1 EEILVGKQEEFYTK
15 QIHIEIAKELRV
27 RDKNLPNIPCD
38 GGILPISMAAL
49 FGHRAVVSY
58 LFEVTSLD
66 VIQQE
71 KRLDLFK
78 ATIKNEMYGQPILKQ
93 KNKLFQYV
101 PPDADNNV
109 VLQQLFQEIRQF
121 VKVQKILYNQKVP
134 LFELIINV

>member
-1 EEILVGKQEEFYTK
+1 
-15 QIHIEIAKELRV
+15 
-27 RDKNLPNIPCD
+27 
-38 GGILPISMAAL
+38 MAAL

-78 ATIKNEMYGQPILKQ
+78 ATIKNEMYGKIIHHIWAIKNLFIQIIGTDGNNILHLAGKLGQPILKQ

-121 VKVQKILYNQKVP
+121 VKVFP
-134 LFELIINV
+134 LSL